1 MIALSHIYPSTLRH
15 QMAELWGIPG
25 INEWWLPDE
34 GTCPPVVRGVRS
46 FLGNRLPHT
55 EGESRSED
63 QRNIKGIFSQ
73 LSLHES
79 LKAGLVQAGGF
90 EIPSSIKSQSPP
102 TEDPSSQGLIVHTAD
117 VDIDQDVGLDSSI
130 LGQSR
135 EDFHNIDV

>member
-1 MIALSHIYPSTLRH
+1 
-15 QMAELWGIPG
+15 MAELWGIPE

-34 GTCPPVVRGVRS
+34 GICPPVVRGVRS

-73 LSLHES
+73 LSLHQS
-79 LKAGLVQAGGF
+79 LKAGLTQGGGF
-90 EIPSSIKSQSPP
+90 RTPPSIESPSLSG
-102 TEDPSSQGLIVHTAD
+102 DDLASQGLGGHATDALD
-117 VDIDQDVGLDSSI
+117 VNVNHNMSPDSSI

-135 EDFHNIDV
+135 EGFYNIGV

>member
-1 MIALSHIYPSTLRH
+1 
-15 QMAELWGIPG
+15 MAELWGIPE

-34 GTCPPVVRGVRS
+34 GICPPVVRGVRS

-79 LKAGLVQAGGF
+79 LKAGSTRADGF
-90 EIPSSIKSQSPP
+90 GTPPSIESPNLAV
-102 TEDPSSQGLIVHTAD
+102 EDLASQGLVDHATDGVDLD
-117 VDIDQDVGLDSSI
+117 VIRNVSSDNCI
-130 LGQSR
+130 LGQSQ
-135 EDFHNIDV
+135 EGF